1 MDTILFVCTG
11 NTCRSPMAEAIAQ
24 RWLAEHVV
32 EGEQRYLAASAGIA
46 AVVGAPPSAEAVAA
60 LEKLS
65 IAHDGRS
72 KPLSA
77 DMIRHARAVFC
88 MTRRHVDSALALVGG
103 DETQTAK
110 IHLLDPTGDVED
122 PIGLGQSVYDSLAQR
137 FMKVIPQRLSEVF
150 PHEDR
155 AGLRSSRR

>member
-1 MDTILFVCTG
+1 
-11 NTCRSPMAEAIAQ
+11 MAEAIAQ
-24 RWLAEHVV
+24 HWLDEHTI
-32 EGEQRYLAASAGIA
+32 EGEQHGLAASAGIA
-46 AVVGAPPSAEAVAA
+46 AVVGAPPSTEAVAA

-88 MTRRHVDSALALVGG
+88 MTQRHADAALALVGG
-103 DETQTAK
+103 DETEAAK
-110 IHLLDPTGDVED
+110 IQRLDPAGDVED
-122 PIGLGQSVYDSLAQR
+122 PIGLDQGVYDSLAQR
-137 FMKVIPQRLSEVF
+137 FMTIIPQRLSEVF